1 VQDHDRAWI
10 LGETTFG
17 KGLVQTVFPMP
28 ENTALALTTAHFYT
42 PSGRLIQRDYSHES
56 FYDYYNRR
64 DEARNPQ
71 DVKMTDSGRTV
82 YGGGGITPD
91 ETYKAPAMDRLESQ
105 LFRNGLFAFT
115 RTYFATHSAKLE
127 AGWMPDATTI
137 RELHDYLLKNN
148 YNFTETQF
156 AGDTDWIRRYLTKE
170 MYVWVFGKDESDRIF
185 AQTDP
190 EVAKAVESMPK
201 AEALT
206 EAARKVIARRLAPRQ

>member
-1 VQDHDRAWI
+1 MCSSD
-10 LGETTFG
+10 
-17 KGLVQTVFPMP
+17 LVQTVFPMA

-56 FYDYYNRR
+56 FYDYYNHSGAT
-64 DEARNPQ
+64 ARNPQ

-91 ETYKAPAMDRLESQ
+91 EVYKAPAMDPLESQ

-115 RTYFATHSAKLE
+115 RSYFATHTAKLE
-127 AGWMPDATTI
+127 TGWLPDTTTI
-137 RELHDYLLKNN
+137 GELHGYLLKNN
-148 YNFTETQF
+148 YNFTEPEF
-156 AGDTDWIRRYLTKE
+156 AGDTDWIRRYLAKE
-170 MYVWVFGKDESDRIF
+170 MYVWAFNKDESDLVF

-190 EVAKAVESMPK
+190 EVAAAVASMPK

-206 EAARKVIARRLAPRQ
+206 EAARKVIAQRMAPRQ

>member
-1 VQDHDRAWI
+1 
-10 LGETTFG
+10 
-17 KGLVQTVFPMP
+17 
-28 ENTALALTTAHFYT
+28 
-42 PSGRLIQRDYSHES
+42 
-56 FYDYYNRR
+56 
-64 DEARNPQ
+64 
-71 DVKMTDSGRTV
+71 MTDSGRTV
-82 YGGGGITPD
+82 YCGGGITPD

-105 LFRNGLFAFT
+105 LFRNGVFAFS
-115 RTYFATHSAKLE
+115 RTYFATHSAKLQ

-190 EVAKAVESMPK
+190 EVAKAVESLPK
-201 AEALT
+201 AQALT
-206 EAARKVIARRLAPRQ
+206 EAARKVIAQRLAPRQ